1 MKRFSVVMLVV
12 LMVTMLAMPNVNAQ
26 EPKKIVIGYS
36 APSLMDVGQVTI
48 AQGMLDAGTK
58 LGWLTI
64 TTNANQDAQKQIT
77 DIENLITLG
86 VSAIVAVPVDSAAIV
101 PAIEKANA
109 AKIPFFTIDRSAFG
123 GKVELTVLSD
133 NYLAG
138 QQAGE
143 NMVALL
149 KTKYGEPKGKVIELQ
164 GDLGTNVAQLRGKG
178 FDDVIAKYPNIK
190 LFPVATKWLPDTAA
204 AAMEDY
210 LVSEPDLDG
219 AYFHSEY
226 TMPGSIVAAER
237 AGRMTLVG
245 DPKHLF
251 VVAIDGTPDALNL
264 IRKGTLDSTSSQPLY
279 DFGFV
284 MADYIKMVLEGKP
297 ITIGKIEKPGTSWSP
312 AEVRQGQ
319 YGLECLLSTTLVT
332 KANVEEPTLWGNVLS
347 PKKK

>member
-1 MKRFSVVMLVV
+1 MKRFSFVMLVI
-12 LMVTMLAMPNVNAQ
+12 LLVTMLALPVNAQ

-36 APSLMDVGQVTI
+36 APALMDVGQVSI

-64 TTNANQDAQKQIT
+64 TTNANLDVQKQIS

-86 VSAIVAVPVDSAAIV
+86 VNAIVAVPQDSAAIV

-109 AKIPFFTIDRSAFG
+109 ANIPFFTIDRSAFG
-123 GKVELTVLSD
+123 GKVALTVLSD

-143 NMVALL
+143 KMVELL
-149 KTKYGEPKGKVIELQ
+149 KGKYGDVKGKVLELQ

-190 LFPVATKWLPDTAA
+190 LYQAAVKWLPDPAA
-204 AAMEDY
+204 AAVEDY
-210 LVSEPDLDG
+210 LVSDPDLDG
-219 AYFHSEY
+219 LYFHSEY
-226 TMPGSIVAAER
+226 TMPASLIAAER
-237 AGRMTLVG
+237 AGRGTPVG

-251 VVAIDGTPDALNL
+251 VVAIDGTADALNN
-264 IRKGTLDSTSSQPLY
+264 IRQGKIDSTSSQPLY

-284 MADYIKMVLEGKP
+284 MADYIKMVLDAKP
-297 ITIGKIEKPGTSWSP
+297 IALGKVEKANTSWSP

-319 YGLECLLSTTLVT
+319 YGLECLLPTTLVT
-332 KANVEEPTLWGNVLS
+332 KANVEDPTLWGNVMS